1 MTRPELADLDDAGRM
16 MAFLACQ
23 AGTSSPLPTDLLEV
37 LETFDDLDHFAA
49 LRRDQ
54 ERDGLAP

>member
-1 MTRPELADLDDAGRM
+1 M